1 MTTNLGQILTRA
13 DIPGLVE
20 VAKGI
25 AGGSGAVSG
34 GGGGIGDL
42 EGVLRFI
49 ERVVPLFEQAG
60 TMYIKLL
67 KEDAVEQPAQVV
79 MSDPQM
85 AAAPPRPPAA
95 AAPRISP
102 MKVYAAA
109 LGALIA
115 FHEHR
120 VFASAV
126 LMGINPFDQF
136 GVELGKQMA
145 KAIEQGG
152 EAFDASTEALL
163 DAAGLG

>member
-25 AGGSGAVSG
+25 TGGGGVVSG

-60 TMYIKLL
+60 TMLIKLQNQ
-67 KEDAVEQPAQVV
+67 DAMEQPDQVV

-85 AAAPPRPPAA
+85 VAAPPPPPAA
-95 AAPRISP
+95 AAPKISP

-109 LGALIA
+109 LGALVDLQTMDPEMSIA
-115 FHEHR
+115 
-120 VFASAV
+120 AA
-126 LMGINPFDQF
+126 LT
-136 GVELGKQMA
+136 MA
-145 KAIEQGG
+145 RDYKDMLLPMIE
-152 EAFDASTEALL
+152 EKLPDLLEDPSDA
-163 DAAGLG
+163 

>member
-67 KEDAVEQPAQVV
+67 KEDAVEQPDQVV

-95 AAPRISP
+95 AAPKISP

-109 LGALIA
+109 LGALVDLQKMDPEMSIA
-115 FHEHR
+115 
-120 VFASAV
+120 AA
-126 LMGINPFDQF
+126 LT
-136 GVELGKQMA
+136 MA
-145 KAIEQGG
+145 RDYKDMLLPMIE
-152 EAFDASTEALL
+152 EKLPDLLEDPSDA
-163 DAAGLG
+163 

>member
-67 KEDAVEQPAQVV
+67 KEDAVEQPEQGV
-79 MSDPQM
+79 MSDPQKV
-85 AAAPPRPPAA
+85 AAPLRPPAA
-95 AAPRISP
+95 AAPKISP

-109 LGALIA
+109 LGALVDLQKMDPDMSIA
-115 FHEHR
+115 
-120 VFASAV
+120 AA
-126 LMGINPFDQF
+126 LT
-136 GVELGKQMA
+136 MA
-145 KAIEQGG
+145 RDYKDMLLPMIE
-152 EAFDASTEALL
+152 EKLPDLLEDPSDA
-163 DAAGLG
+163 

>member
-13 DIPGLVE
+13 DIPGLVD

-25 AGGSGAVSG
+25 AGGNGVVSG

-60 TMYIKLL
+60 TMLIKLQNQ
-67 KEDAVEQPAQVV
+67 DAVEQPDQVV

-85 AAAPPRPPAA
+85 VAAPPRPPAA

-109 LGALIA
+109 LGALVDLQKMDPEMSIA
-115 FHEHR
+115 G
-120 VFASAV
+120 A
-126 LMGINPFDQF
+126 LT
-136 GVELGKQMA
+136 MA
-145 KAIEQGG
+145 RDYKDMLLPMIE
-152 EAFDASTEALL
+152 EKLPDLLEDPSDA
-163 DAAGLG
+163 

>member
-1 MTTNLGQILTRA
+1 LTTNLGQILTRA

-34 GGGGIGDL
+34 GSGGLGDL

-60 TMYIKLL
+60 TMLIKLQNQ
-67 KEDAVEQPAQVV
+67 DAVEQPDQVV

-85 AAAPPRPPAA
+85 VAAPPAPPAA
-95 AAPRISP
+95 AAPKISP

-109 LGALIA
+109 LGALVDLQKMDPEMTVA
-115 FHEHR
+115 
-120 VFASAV
+120 AA
-126 LMGINPFDQF
+126 LT
-136 GVELGKQMA
+136 MA
-145 KAIEQGG
+145 RDYKDMLLPMIE
-152 EAFDASTEALL
+152 EKLPDLLEDPSDA
-163 DAAGLG
+163 

>member
-25 AGGSGAVSG
+25 SGGGGVVSG

-67 KEDAVEQPAQVV
+67 KEDAVEQPDQVV
-79 MSDPQM
+79 MSDPQTV
-85 AAAPPRPPAA
+85 AAPPRQPAA
-95 AAPRISP
+95 VAPRISP

-109 LGALIA
+109 LGALVDLQKMDPEMSIA
-115 FHEHR
+115 
-120 VFASAV
+120 AA
-126 LMGINPFDQF
+126 LT
-136 GVELGKQMA
+136 MA
-145 KAIEQGG
+145 RDYKDMLLPMIE
-152 EAFDASTEALL
+152 EKLPDLLEDPSDA
-163 DAAGLG
+163 

>member
-25 AGGSGAVSG
+25 TGGGGAVSG

-60 TMYIKLL
+60 TMLIKLQNQ
-67 KEDAVEQPAQVV
+67 DAAEQPDQVI

-85 AAAPPRPPAA
+85 VAAPPRPPVA
-95 AAPRISP
+95 AAPKISP

-109 LGALIA
+109 LGALVDLQKMDPDMSIA
-115 FHEHR
+115 
-120 VFASAV
+120 AA
-126 LMGINPFDQF
+126 LT
-136 GVELGKQMA
+136 MA
-145 KAIEQGG
+145 RDYKDMLLPMIE
-152 EAFDASTEALL
+152 EKLPDLLEDPSDA
-163 DAAGLG
+163 

>member
-20 VAKGI
+20 AAKSI

-67 KEDAVEQPAQVV
+67 KEDAVEQPEQGV

-85 AAAPPRPPAA
+85 VAAPPRPPAA
-95 AAPRISP
+95 AAPKISP

-109 LGALIA
+109 LGALVDLQKMDPEMSIA
-115 FHEHR
+115 
-120 VFASAV
+120 AA
-126 LMGINPFDQF
+126 LT
-136 GVELGKQMA
+136 MA
-145 KAIEQGG
+145 RDYKDMLLPMIE
-152 EAFDASTEALL
+152 EKLPDLL
-163 DAAGLG
+163 ED

>member
-25 AGGSGAVSG
+25 AGGGGVVSG

-60 TMYIKLL
+60 TMLIKLQNQ
-67 KEDAVEQPAQVV
+67 DAAEQPDQVV

-85 AAAPPRPPAA
+85 VAAPPRPPAA
-95 AAPRISP
+95 AAPKISP
-102 MKVYAAA
+102 IKVYAAA
-109 LGALIA
+109 LGALVDLQKMDPEMSIA
-115 FHEHR
+115 
-120 VFASAV
+120 AA
-126 LMGINPFDQF
+126 LT
-136 GVELGKQMA
+136 MA
-145 KAIEQGG
+145 RDYKDMLLPMIE
-152 EAFDASTEALL
+152 EKLPDLLEDPSDA
-163 DAAGLG
+163 

>member
-25 AGGSGAVSG
+25 TGGGGVVSG

-60 TMYIKLL
+60 TMLIKLQNQ
-67 KEDAVEQPAQVV
+67 DAVEQPDQVV

-85 AAAPPRPPAA
+85 VAAPPPPPAA
-95 AAPRISP
+95 AAPKISP

-109 LGALIA
+109 LGALVDLQKMDPEMSIA
-115 FHEHR
+115 
-120 VFASAV
+120 AA
-126 LMGINPFDQF
+126 LT
-136 GVELGKQMA
+136 MA
-145 KAIEQGG
+145 RDYKDMLLPMIE
-152 EAFDASTEALL
+152 EKLPDLLEDPSDA
-163 DAAGLG
+163 